1 MSKGKLIILSA
12 PSGTG
17 KTSICK
23 ELIKR
28 NPKWKF
34 SISATTRESRPEEKE
49 GKDYIFVSNEKFD
62 HLVKF
67 GDLLEWEWVHGNRY
81 GTLLEPLEKALD
93 KKQTLI
99 LDIDVKGSINVMEE
113 FEDDVISIFVEPPGL
128 DPAEQLETLQQR
140 LENRGDESSTL
151 IKQRIKRFELEREYK
166 ENFSHHFI
174 NDDFTKTTDKIEK
187 TIKKELK

>member
-1 MSKGKLIILSA
+1 MRNGKLIILSA
-12 PSGTG
+12 ASGTG

-34 SISATTRESRPEEKE
+34 SVSATTREARPEEKE
-49 GKDYIFVSNEKFD
+49 GKDYIFISNEKFD

-81 GTLLEPLEKALD
+81 GTLLEPLEGALE
-93 KKQTLI
+93 KKQVFI
-99 LDIDVKGSINVMEE
+99 LDIDVKGSVNVIEE

-128 DPAEQLETLQQR
+128 DPAERGYVYQGLR
-140 LENRGDESSTL
+140 LGCIGCGGT
-151 IKQRIKRFELEREYK
+151 F
-166 ENFSHHFI
+166 
-174 NDDFTKTTDKIEK
+174 
-187 TIKKELK
+187 

>member
-1 MSKGKLIILSA
+1 MSNGKLIILSA

-23 ELIKR
+23 ELIRR
-28 NPKWKF
+28 NPRWKF
-34 SISATTRESRPEEKE
+34 SVSATTRESRPEEKE
-49 GKDYIFVSNEKFD
+49 GKDYIFVSIEKFD

-81 GTLLEPLEKALD
+81 GTLLEPLESTLE
-93 KKQTLI
+93 KKQNLI

-113 FEDDVISIFVEPPGL
+113 FEDNVISIFVEPPGL
-128 DPAEQLETLQQR
+128 DPLEQIEILQQR
-140 LENRGDESSTL
+140 LEGRGDESSTL
-151 IKQRIKRFELEREYK
+151 IKQRIKRFELEIEYK
-166 ENFSHHFI
+166 KHFSHHFV

-187 TIKKELK
+187 TIKKEIK